1 MEKFKS
7 YKHIRHSSTAWD
19 CVRRMS
25 IMVLAVAVLFTC
37 ANIFA
42 QESVGKEYVPILP
55 DQRVQ
60 VTIKPLALDMRARA
74 GEMPLEISPIG
85 FWKSQRTLA
94 KEEYDFI
101 ELDIEAPSHTT
112 EVGNPMIPTTIVEI
126 DIPVKAKVKGVV
138 LRAQVLRT
146 LEDVTISPAQ
156 EPLPLVENE
165 LIFEAEVLTKN
176 EELYKSEEA
185 FPGKY
190 YEIIGTEYYGGRKL
204 LLLRTYPVQY
214 YPATKKLEFCKLTG
228 KVELE
233 VEQDPKTSA
242 KRDVLGPL
250 GKEAGLPLYNPGD
263 AESWAEYEREIGSQL
278 LEEFGALEKE
288 MEPLSEPGVLALPA
302 IPNVIICADLFY
314 CPAKDLAAYY
324 TGKGVRTIAV
334 RSKLIE
340 KYISGKD
347 APDKIRNYLRV
358 LYKNYKTRW
367 VTLFGDVGRDPMK
380 VYTVPTRMAVDP
392 APYGS
397 IDDGKIPCDYYYAC
411 LDGNWDSNH
420 NGKYAELADKPDLLP
435 ELFVGRIPTQDLDEA
450 LGIVARIKLYQ
461 NNPPARRGALL
472 AANDLGWGGHE
483 VVFKE
488 KTIRP
493 LLPGSS
499 YPAVWRLY
507 QKWNNLSLS
516 TFANVFNK
524 GVDVVEYFG
533 HGSPTSTQLMNAA
546 QVATVLQSKPSW
558 PVVFALSCSTSRYDN
573 RECFGEAWVEKWKAS
588 SYIGSTR
595 VAYGGLSTG
604 EGLDIRFLN
613 YFRILRRSGAS
624 LDIAKYSLF
633 KSYGWN
639 KYTLKTILEFTLFG
653 DAYMLHMK

>member
-1 MEKFKS
+1 MA
-7 YKHIRHSSTAWD
+7 I
-19 CVRRMS
+19 
-25 IMVLAVAVLFTC
+25 AVVILLTC

-42 QESVGKEYVPILP
+42 QEQVEKEYVPILP
-55 DQRVQ
+55 DQKVQ
-60 VTIKPLALDMRARA
+60 VRIAPLVLDVTAQA

-112 EVGNPMIPTTIVEI
+112 EVGKPMIPTTVIEI
-126 DIPVKAKVKGVV
+126 DIPVTADVKGVV
-138 LRAQVLRT
+138 LRPQVLMT
-146 LEDVTISPAQ
+146 IEDVTIPPMQ
-156 EPLPLVENE
+156 EPLPLVEDE
-165 LIFEAEVLTKN
+165 LIFEVEVLTKN
-176 EELYKSEEA
+176 EELYKSEKA

-204 LLLRTYPVQY
+204 LLIKTFPVQY
-214 YPATKKLEFCKLTG
+214 YPALKKLEFCKLTG
-228 KVELE
+228 KVELA
-233 VEQDPKTSA
+233 VQQDPKTGA

-263 AESWAEYEREIGSQL
+263 AESWAEYEREIGKGL
-278 LEEFGALEKE
+278 LEEFRALEQDT
-288 MEPLSEPGVLALPA
+288 EPLAEPGALALPR
-302 IPNVIICADLFY
+302 IPYVIICADLFY
-314 CPAKDLAAYY
+314 YPARDLAAYY
-324 TGKGVRTIAV
+324 SGKGVRTIAV

-340 KYISGKD
+340 RYISGKD

-367 VTLFGDVGRDPMK
+367 VTLFGDVGSDPMK

-411 LDGNWDSNH
+411 LDGTWDSNR
-420 NGKYAELADKPDLLP
+420 NRRYAELADKPDLLP

-450 LGIVARIKLYQ
+450 LWIVARIKSYQ

-472 AANDLGWGGHE
+472 AANDLGWGCHE
-483 VVFKE
+483 IGFKE
-488 KTIRP
+488 NTIRP
-493 LLPGSS
+493 LLPRSS
-499 YPAVWRLY
+499 YPTVWRLY

-516 TFANVFNK
+516 TFANVFNN
-524 GVDVVEYFG
+524 GVDLVEYYG
-533 HGSPTSTQLMNAA
+533 HGSPTSTQLMSAA
-546 QVATVLQSKPSW
+546 QVATALQWKPSW

-573 RECFGEAWVEKWKAS
+573 RECFGEAWVEKGKAS
-588 SYIGSTR
+588 AYIGSTR
-595 VAYGGLSTG
+595 VAYGSLSTG

-613 YFRILRRSGAS
+613 YFRILRRAGSS